1 MWQAA
6 ETNGFKE
13 LLEKLNSAVQVLQ
26 NSGVQLGEDVDA
38 QMNNVTTRLR
48 TVRSDVEQAQ
58 AELSNVQSTDK
69 ADISSDVGGGL
80 ESLKASVVTTIGT
93 AMNTVRTS
101 LNSRL
106 SALST
111 SITNVN
117 TAAQTTEDTLK
128 NRMAALEEKQSGDDA
143 AQAREISALLAS
155 YREMVARE
163 DARAQELNDN
173 ITDVQKTLDRGMS
186 SLDSLRGQDRTE
198 VIGKIMAA
206 AGHAQDVLAASIA
219 AQKTGL
225 VAEITTGVDAGNTA
239 VDILKTQR
247 QSAYDQGQTAIA
259 NLGEK
264 KTQERQAL
272 TAELNG
278 LADSVEQLRRNL
290 QTNTTGISST
300 LTQMVSKVRAA
311 QQVVQN
317 QQAADLRDF
326 QRATSQDVAGL
337 RQNFTVELR
346 NDMALRE
353 EYLSTHFD
361 AITRQLEEQYAVPKQ
376 DVAKDTADVKEEEE
390 HQRQR
395 VRDAMAALDALNGTS
410 MQWGNQMMQQLSSL
424 DSQLARARSSTDISR
439 DNIATRLQQTK
450 DRLQTLLTAVASLDD
465 LRAKLAAVQTRAG
478 DVTAREASDYAAADA
493 QAKDVEVKVGNWR
506 DELENALAQLR
517 EAVADEENQR
527 ITDHSNE
534 TDTIAA
540 SRGRMNQIST
550 DIEALRRQ
558 ATSYIGTRPANALAP
573 AVTIGGSPPLPATIP
588 PPPPAPPP
596 PPPPVLERPAL
607 SPGVTPPPQPI
618 LWWGMRTG
626 DQGVVRDEDTHHGVC
641 LGDGVTGF
649 VAGTVPFSSPGKWR
663 VYIAVY
669 AVDGGDVS
677 DSVSIVFNGQPI
689 QTFSND
695 PSKGFPCDG
704 SICLNSKGTY
714 VADAL
719 VTADRLDYTISWA
732 SSNAIKSKHM
742 YIGTGEAVF
751 VGYPGAAPTT
761 ATIGQILTF
770 QPFLLDKL
778 SSL

>member
-1 MWQAA
+1 LWQAA

-376 DVAKDTADVKEEEE
+376 DVAKDTA
-390 HQRQR
+390 
-395 VRDAMAALDALNGTS
+395 TS
-410 MQWGNQMMQQLSSL
+410 
-424 DSQLARARSSTDISR
+424 RRKRSI
-439 DNIATRLQQTK
+439 
-450 DRLQTLLTAVASLDD
+450 
-465 LRAKLAAVQTRAG
+465 
-478 DVTAREASDYAAADA
+478 
-493 QAKDVEVKVGNWR
+493 
-506 DELENALAQLR
+506 
-517 EAVADEENQR
+517 
-527 ITDHSNE
+527 
-534 TDTIAA
+534 
-540 SRGRMNQIST
+540 
-550 DIEALRRQ
+550 
-558 ATSYIGTRPANALAP
+558 
-573 AVTIGGSPPLPATIP
+573 
-588 PPPPAPPP
+588 
-596 PPPPVLERPAL
+596 
-607 SPGVTPPPQPI
+607 
-618 LWWGMRTG
+618 
-626 DQGVVRDEDTHHGVC
+626 
-641 LGDGVTGF
+641 
-649 VAGTVPFSSPGKWR
+649 
-663 VYIAVY
+663 
-669 AVDGGDVS
+669 S
-677 DSVSIVFNGQPI
+677 DSGCATQWRHSTLSTVQACNG
-689 QTFSND
+689 
-695 PSKGFPCDG
+695 
-704 SICLNSKGTY
+704 
-714 VADAL
+714 
-719 VTADRLDYTISWA
+719 
-732 SSNAIKSKHM
+732 
-742 YIGTGEAVF
+742 
-751 VGYPGAAPTT
+751 
-761 ATIGQILTF
+761 AT
-770 QPFLLDKL
+770 K
-778 SSL
+778 